1 MNKVEYS
8 PNDFKNNA
16 ALIMQ
21 NDYLL
26 ESLTVRGLKYLN
38 NKYKLLLLQ
47 IKIITFFKM
56 IFFLETI

>member
-38 NKYKLLLLQ
+38 NKYKLLLL
-47 IKIITFFKM
+47 
-56 IFFLETI
+56 